1 VNTYLSISSL
11 LNFLA
16 SLFLMAILYLGRG
29 GSVIRRRFFYFLLTL
44 VGWSGSYFLWRV
56 SSAEAYALLF
66 CQWLTIFSIFIPATL
81 FHFSLAMSGISMPW
95 MLRVGYLSALILALL
110 VPFGLVISGVSAKA
124 GHQYWPDAG
133 LLAPAYIAFFMLYAG
148 LSLAVL
154 VTGKRLHVGRRASDH
169 LFVIFTL
176 FVGFAGGAT
185 NFPLWY
191 DLPLQPFGN
200 ILVSVYLLMM
210 GYGLLHRRITGLRA
224 DYFKAFAGL
233 ILSASAALFYILLFT
248 LYRALIDRPID
259 DRALAKLVILAL
271 LVSALVFWGVPRL
284 KTRTE
289 RILDGVFRKERI
301 SGLNEL
307 HGLPTRLSDLV
318 EEDAVLAEAG
328 EAIAAHSG
336 ASGVAILTLQSFARH
351 YTCRFGSGRYEA
363 LTETLR
369 LPAASPLVERLRYRV
384 ECIVF
389 DQIYGEL
396 GDPFYQALVGLK
408 REHGVS
414 LIVPI
419 FANHDI
425 YGMIL
430 LGDSQSSG
438 SWSEEQVAVL
448 FNIGSQIG
456 LGMRARD
463 FERRSG
469 EVDKLV
475 ALGTMAAGLAHEIR
489 NPLVSVQTLVSLMDK
504 GRSVDSLKPEFR
516 KVLVRDV
523 QRIESIVDGVAL
535 YSNNHKAKR
544 IPIDVLAV
552 LRESI
557 EINAESAG
565 RADVRIV
572 LETGG
577 LEEVV
582 VLADFD
588 QLVQVFHNLIENA
601 VQALVG
607 TPDPFVQIGAVVR
620 ADGPESRR
628 GWVEISVLDNGPGI
642 PESIQG
648 RIFDPFITSKDT
660 GSRESR
666 NGMGLGLAISK
677 RIIETHEGVIT
688 VDNDSGPGACFIVS
702 LKLAN
707 RR

>member
-1 VNTYLSISSL
+1 
-11 LNFLA
+11 
-16 SLFLMAILYLGRG
+16 
-29 GSVIRRRFFYFLLTL
+29 
-44 VGWSGSYFLWRV
+44 
-56 SSAEAYALLF
+56 
-66 CQWLTIFSIFIPATL
+66 
-81 FHFSLAMSGISMPW
+81 
-95 MLRVGYLSALILALL
+95 
-110 VPFGLVISGVSAKA
+110 
-124 GHQYWPDAG
+124 
-133 LLAPAYIAFFMLYAG
+133 
-148 LSLAVL
+148 
-154 VTGKRLHVGRRASDH
+154 
-169 LFVIFTL
+169 
-176 FVGFAGGAT
+176 
-185 NFPLWY
+185 
-191 DLPLQPFGN
+191 
-200 ILVSVYLLMM
+200 
-210 GYGLLHRRITGLRA
+210 
-224 DYFKAFAGL
+224 
-233 ILSASAALFYILLFT
+233 
-248 LYRALIDRPID
+248 LIDRPID